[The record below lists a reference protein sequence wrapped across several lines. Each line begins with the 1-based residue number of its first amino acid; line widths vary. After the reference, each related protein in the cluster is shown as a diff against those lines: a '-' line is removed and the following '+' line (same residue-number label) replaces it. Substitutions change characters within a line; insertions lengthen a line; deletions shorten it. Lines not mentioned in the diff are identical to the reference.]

1 MARNKDVDWSV
12 CKGLPTR
19 IYRNLLNGKM
29 SLQQQIN
36 KSWLVIGHV
45 TEVVISYPKFYVSE
59 PGRQRVIAEKQ
70 KNVHAYSSGTLL
82 DPCSISI
89 PHAELREIYYCPYSQ
104 PYFTWKDSNEPLFS
118 ADFLVVID
126 NHVFCTVD
134 RQQPQLSLF

>member
-45 TEVVISYPKFYVSE
+45 TDVVISYPKFYVSE

-70 KNVHAYSSGTLL
+70 KNVHAYSSGLL
-82 DPCSISI
+82 SNVSLAKLPEL
-89 PHAELREIYYCPYSQ
+89 AEIHYCPYSQ
-104 PYFTWKDSNEPLFS
+104 SYFSWKESGLPIEHTDL
-118 ADFLVVID
+118 LVVIE
-126 NHVFCTVD
+126 NKVYCSVVSHP
-134 RQQPQLSLF
+134 PQLSLF